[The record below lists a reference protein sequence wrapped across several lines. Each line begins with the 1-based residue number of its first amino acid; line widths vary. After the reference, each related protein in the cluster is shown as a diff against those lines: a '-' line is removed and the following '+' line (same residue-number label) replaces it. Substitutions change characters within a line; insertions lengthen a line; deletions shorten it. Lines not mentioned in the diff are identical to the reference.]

1 MAKGQIALNR
11 GQRTRNVDI
20 QTLNVMN
27 AKRQGL
33 LVNDEQME
41 SSFGNQATKRLMKPV
56 AAAAALNSC

>member
-41 SSFGNQATKRLMKPV
+41 SSFERT
-56 AAAAALNSC
+56 

>member
-56 AAAAALNSC
+56 AAAALNSC